1 MDQQNQERGPSLNL
15 PTPQLEMPQVHPEQ
29 SSGGLEN
36 VSEKS
41 SSQAIERGVAS
52 QQQPQVSGVS
62 SQTSVNPHGVPPQQA
77 SSTSSQ
83 AVSVGTPHIA
93 DDIDLIEKEW
103 VVKAKEIVAKTK
115 DDPYRQNQ
123 EMSKVKA
130 DYLKK
135 RYNKDLR
142 LSEDT

>member
-1 MDQQNQERGPSLNL
+1 
-15 PTPQLEMPQVHPEQ
+15 MPQ
-29 SSGGLEN
+29 
-36 VSEKS
+36 
-41 SSQAIERGVAS
+41 
-52 QQQPQVSGVS
+52 
-62 SQTSVNPHGVPPQQA
+62 
-77 SSTSSQ
+77 
-83 AVSVGTPHIA
+83 IA

-142 LSEDT
+142 LSEDTAMTILLFIFLH

>member
-29 SSGGLEN
+29 AGGLEN

-62 SQTSVNPHGVPPQQA
+62 SQTAAAPHRTPA
-77 SSTSSQ
+77 ASSSTSSQ
-83 AVSVGTPHIA
+83 VFPSECLRSLMI
-93 DDIDLIEKEW
+93 LI
-103 VVKAKEIVAKTK
+103 
-115 DDPYRQNQ
+115 
-123 EMSKVKA
+123 
-130 DYLKK
+130 
-135 RYNKDLR
+135 
-142 LSEDT
+142 

>member
-36 VSEKS
+36 ASEKS

-62 SQTSVNPHGVPPQQA
+62 PQTSVNANGVPAQQA

-83 AVSVGTPHIA
+83 AVSGGTPHIA